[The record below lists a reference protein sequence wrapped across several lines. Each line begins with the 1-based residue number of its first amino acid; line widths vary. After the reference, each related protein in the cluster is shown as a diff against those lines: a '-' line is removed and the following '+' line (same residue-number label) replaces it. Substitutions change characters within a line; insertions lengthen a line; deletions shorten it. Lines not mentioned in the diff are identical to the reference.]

1 MYHGRV
7 IAGDL
12 ADRSAVDVTADV
24 RTRKVSVR
32 DVVAACL
39 ARIEQVDGVVNAV
52 CTVSPEAL
60 ADAEAADR
68 RLASGAPAR
77 RLEGVPFLVKD
88 VIPTRGLL
96 TTYGSKLHER
106 FVPDEDALS
115 VERLRAAGAILL
127 GKTNTPEFATD
138 VYTTNALFGPTRNPW
153 DARTTA
159 GGSSGGSGAAVAAG
173 MAPLALGTDFGGS
186 VRLPASFCGI
196 VGLRPAPGRIP
207 LYPAEFAWDTLV
219 AHVQGPMTRTVEDAA
234 LMLAVLAGPDDR
246 DPTSHPADGT
256 DYAAAGRAGQSLAGR
271 RFAWCGDLGG
281 LVPVEPEIARL
292 AGDATQALAAL
303 GAIVEDVAFDAS
315 DVKEIIAGTRAFAMV
330 ARFGE
335 RVEAHA
341 ARMAEPLVR
350 QVTDARTFDVKA
362 VARAERMRSA
372 YYQRVRALLERHDY
386 IVTPT
391 AGVAAFR
398 IDQPL
403 PSVIGGR
410 PVARFYDAFLFTY
423 AFSVTGLPA
432 ISVPC
437 GFTAAGLPVGLQIV
451 GRRLREDRVL
461 EAAAAMAAAAP
472 QHYRRPPLESL
483 PSARDLGESVRTTGF
498 SLT

>member
-1 MYHGRV
+1 MGAV
-7 IAGDL
+7 SSGDL

-24 RTRKVSVR
+24 RARKVSVR
-32 DVVAACL
+32 DVVTACL
-39 ARIEQVDGVVNAV
+39 ARIAQVDGVLNAV
-52 CTVSPEAL
+52 CTVSPAAL

-96 TTYGSKLHER
+96 TTYGSKLHESS
-106 FVPDEDALS
+106 VPDEDAVS
-115 VERLRAAGAILL
+115 VARLRDAGAILL

-186 VRLPASFCGI
+186 VRLPAAFCGI

-246 DPTSHPADGT
+246 DPTSHPGDGT
-256 DYAAAGRAGQSLAGR
+256 DYAAAGHHGSTLAGR

-281 LVPVEPEIARL
+281 LVPVEPEIAQITMNAAR
-292 AGDATQALAAL
+292 ALQDL
-303 GAIVEDVAFDAS
+303 GAVVEDVAFDAS
-315 DVKEIIAGTRAFAMV
+315 DVKEIIAGTRAFAML

-335 RVEAHA
+335 RVEAHGA
-341 ARMAEPLVR
+341 DMSEALVR
-350 QVTDARTFDVKA
+350 QVADARAFDVGA

-372 YYQRVRALLERHDY
+372 YYHRVRALLERYDH
-386 IVTPT
+386 VLTPT
-391 AGVAAFR
+391 AGVPAFR
-398 IDQPL
+398 IDRPL
-403 PSVIGGR
+403 PTEIGGR

-423 AFSVTGLPA
+423 AFSVTGLPV

-437 GFTAAGLPVGLQIV
+437 GFTGAGLPVGLQIV
-451 GRRLREDRVL
+451 GRRLREDHVL
-461 EAAAAMAAAAP
+461 EVAAAMAAAAP
-472 QHYRRPPLESL
+472 EQYRRPPLEALPRASELGTSL
-483 PSARDLGESVRTTGF
+483 RTTGF
-498 SLT
+498 RLT